1 MLELKRG
8 VRTRV
13 QTEMVEL
20 IALLFQSSKRLRI

>member
-20 IALLFQSSKRLRI
+20 IALLFRSSKKT